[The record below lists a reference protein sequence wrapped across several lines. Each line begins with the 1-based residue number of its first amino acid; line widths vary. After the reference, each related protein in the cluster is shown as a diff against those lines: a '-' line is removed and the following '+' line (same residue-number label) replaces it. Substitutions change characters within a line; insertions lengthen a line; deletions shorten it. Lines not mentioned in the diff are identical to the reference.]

1 MRAGLNWQI
10 DLQAA
15 WTRPLR
21 GDFLYTPSRRAYT
34 AWGVLYPKNLKDKW
48 P

>member
-21 GDFLYTPSRRAYT
+21 GDFLYMPSQRAYT
-34 AWGVLYPKNLKDKW
+34 AGGIFYPKNSERQW